1 MSQFT
6 VPVETA
12 ARPNMRRKSSAQ
24 NLLSS
29 FKPTTSSQPAPPSA
43 ATPVVSTSIGAASM
57 NSVYPS
63 VATPTAGASSR
74 EWDAQSLHSDP
85 SASGHGGVTS
95 PALGQGASVDYL
107 RDVIQKRIITLT
119 YLRSVFEGKSH
130 WFHTIMI
137 SRADLEREFNNSEMR
152 KRTSRFTILGM
163 SLANLLDVHQPPD
176 LLRGLLNTLAEYEQ
190 GKEDSEKSKMRQ
202 PKRLFRPGKKRV
214 AGGGIGEYTVS
225 YADSAADATYVVTP
239 HVPFQLDYLQVLI
252 TLIDIISEIY
262 SKLSKT
268 LSPSPFP
275 HAGGQQMLGPLGL
288 LSPHPGVSYLFPEGS
303 GTDDSGSLYNIAHA
317 GVSAGYT
324 LGSPPPTTGAQGLA
338 DSVSKIDGKLKKI
351 ISTLLKELDQ
361 VARTGIKDELASLDP
376 LLRNTMS
383 FDGRTI
389 HEYD

>member
-6 VPVETA
+6 VPVDPTS
-12 ARPNMRRKSSAQ
+12 RPSMRRKSSAQ

-29 FKPTTSSQPAPPSA
+29 FKATPTSQPGPSSA
-43 ATPVVSTSIGAASM
+43 TTPVVPASIVPASM
-57 NSVYPS
+57 NSVYPA

-95 PALGQGASVDYL
+95 PALGQGASVEYL

-119 YLRSVFEGKSH
+119 YLRSIFEGKSH
-130 WFHTIMI
+130 WFHTIMV
-137 SRADLEREFNNSEMR
+137 SRADLEREFNNNEMR
-152 KRTSRFTILGM
+152 KRTSRFTVLGM
-163 SLANLLDVHQPPD
+163 SLANLLDVHQPQD

-190 GKEDSEKSKMRQ
+190 GREDSEKSKM
-202 PKRLFRPGKKRV
+202 RLFRPGKKRV

-225 YADSAADATYVVTP
+225 YADTVADATYVVTP

-252 TLIDIISEIY
+252 TLIDIISEVY

-275 HAGGQQMLGPLGL
+275 HAGGQHMMGPLGL

-303 GTDDSGSLYNIAHA
+303 GIDEAGTLYNIAHA
-317 GVSAGYT
+317 GVGAGYT
-324 LGSPPPTTGAQGLA
+324 LGSPPPTTGTQGLA

-361 VARTGIKDELASLDP
+361 VARSGIKDELASLDP

-383 FDGRTI
+383 MDVRTI